1 MQNTID
7 SAEYTAFQVN
17 VFIWE
22 LVFGAVVFAAVI
34 WVLNRYKK
42 NSDKAADHNKKFRSN

>member
-34 WVLNRYKK
+34 WVLKRYKK
-42 NSDKAADHNKKFRSN
+42 NSDKAADHNKKFRSH